1 MFSAAGRSALWKT
14 GNNPLLAILYSW
26 CVAACGCARLVKADV
41 VCGGRSKLLAH
52 SISFSIDHPPDF
64 FAQFAVAPAVFALRG
79 AGEAE
84 PYVSKTANLRRRL
97 QRLLAPPES
106 QSKRLNLRERTVTID
121 YSLTGSDFES
131 VLLLYRTLRD
141 EFPRE
146 YQKRLR
152 LRPAPVVRVNLEN
165 EYPRAYVTTRI
176 GKLTGRSLYYGPFRS
191 RVVAE
196 KFLNDSLDLFKMRRC
211 TFDLNPDP
219 SFPGCVYSEM
229 KMCLAPCFKG
239 CTDEAYAAEVARVQ
253 QYFDSG
259 GQSLLRDLEAER
271 ERLSAELDFEAAAA
285 QHAKVAK
292 VKTILTACDDIC
304 GRLDLLDAV
313 IVQPSAE
320 AKSVALFRFH
330 GGQLTGP
337 VQLVMK
343 ADEEEQ
349 EATEQTREAQPL
361 PVQPLSAQRS
371 EPEAVLTA
379 ASSATHTQSMEGRI
393 RAALASLE
401 PSGGHSAQ
409 KFAEELAI
417 LKRWYYRSHKA
428 GEVFFAGEHGE
439 LPWRRIV
446 RAIGRVYR
454 GDEATPVERP
464 AEQIP
469 P

>member
-1 MFSAAGRSALWKT
+1 MRGKH
-14 GNNPLLAILYSW
+14 
-26 CVAACGCARLVKADV
+26 GCARLNRFDV
-41 VCGGRSKLLAH
+41 ACDLGNNLLAN
-52 SISFSIDHPPDF
+52 SIPFSLDHPADF
-64 FAQFAVAPAVFALRG
+64 FAQFAAAPAVFALRG
-79 AGEAE
+79 AGESE

-106 QSKRLNLRERTVTID
+106 QSKRLNLRERTVTIE

-152 LRPAPVVRVNLEN
+152 LRPAPVVRLNLEN

-176 GKLTGRSLYYGPFRS
+176 GKLSGRSLYYGPFRS

-219 SFPGCVYSEM
+219 NFPGCVYSEM

-239 CTDEAYAAEVARVQ
+239 CTDEAYFAEVARVQ
-253 QYFDSG
+253 QYFDSS
-259 GQSLLRDLEAER
+259 GQSLLRELEAER
-271 ERLSAELDFEAAAA
+271 ERLSAELDFEAAAG

-292 VKTILTACDDIC
+292 LKAILSACDDIC
-304 GRLDLLDAV
+304 GRLDHLDAV

-330 GGQLTGP
+330 GGQFSGP
-337 VQLVMK
+337 VHLAM
-343 ADEEEQ
+343 EEEDPQ
-349 EATEQTREAQPL
+349 DATEQTQEAQPVA
-361 PVQPLSAQRS
+361 P
-371 EPEAVLTA
+371 T
-379 ASSATHTQSMEGRI
+379 SATHTQSMESRI

-401 PSGGHSAQ
+401 SGGGHSAQ

-417 LKRWYYRSHKA
+417 LKRWYYRSHKV
-428 GEVFFAGEHGE
+428 GEAFFAGENGE

-446 RAIGRVYR
+446 RGASRVYR
-454 GDEATPVERP
+454 GEKEMIVSETVDNESRGTPS
-464 AEQIP
+464 
-469 P
+469 